1 MSKKTLKPLSLTLGT
16 AFAVG
21 LAASNIASAAEQGA
35 NPFAMNELSGGYMV
49 AGKEG
54 KCGEGKCGGAKS
66 EEGAKGKEGK
76 CGEGKCGGAKSEEGA
91 KGKEGKCGGAKGKE
105 GKCGEGKCGGSK

>member
-1 MSKKTLKPLSLTLGT
+1 MSKKTLKPISLTLGT

-35 NPFAMNELSGGYMV
+35 NPFAMNELSSGYMV
-49 AGKEG
+49 ADAHKEG
-54 KCGEGKCGGAKS
+54 KCGEGKCGGDKGKEGKCGGAKS

-76 CGEGKCGGAKSEEGA
+76 CGEGKCGG
-91 KGKEGKCGGAKGKE
+91 
-105 GKCGEGKCGGSK
+105 SK